1 MQGAERVC
9 EGDKVDGQK
18 NWKSFHRPVKKPR
31 GNVEN
36 PVERVESLFVSS
48 PDGTKELLFW
58 RLGGFIVAQRYP
70 TGLAV
75 LNKIQYN
82 EVFKQE

>member
-1 MQGAERVC
+1 MYMRPAAGVCTPFAGEVFQGMV
-9 EGDKVDGQK
+9 K
-18 NWKSFHRPVKKPR
+18 NAGGK
-31 GNVEN
+31 VEN
-36 PVERVESLFVSS
+36 SVERVESLFVSS

>member
-36 PVERVESLFVSS
+36 PVERVESLFFN
-48 PDGTKELLFW
+48 KETLFCTS
-58 RLGGFIVAQRYP
+58 RRGIILVVPVEAKFRINGHQQNGC
-70 TGLAV
+70 
-75 LNKIQYN
+75 
-82 EVFKQE
+82 